1 MQAPVQGRPSTSNY
15 LTITRNNFSCI
26 DRNLDFLKLTVNVLW
41 ISVSHGQYVSNSPA
55 ELPMS
60 SVKEQT
66 LLWQGVG
73 QPGYIGG
80 DSGIH
85 SGATTQ
91 VEKPFRNSFVKEYLN
106 SK

>member
-1 MQAPVQGRPSTSNY
+1 MQAPVQGR
-15 LTITRNNFSCI
+15 
-26 DRNLDFLKLTVNVLW
+26 
-41 ISVSHGQYVSNSPA
+41 HGQYVSNSPA

-91 VEKPFRNSFVKEYLN
+91 VGNIQRTLRKVNLPFYFSLYRLLLYLEKEMMIWILQMQV
-106 SK
+106 

>member
-1 MQAPVQGRPSTSNY
+1 MQAPVQGR
-15 LTITRNNFSCI
+15 
-26 DRNLDFLKLTVNVLW
+26 
-41 ISVSHGQYVSNSPA
+41 HGQYVSNSPA

-91 VEKPFRNSFVKEYLN
+91 VGNIQRPLRKVNLPFYFSLYRLLLYLEKEMMIWILQMQV
-106 SK
+106 